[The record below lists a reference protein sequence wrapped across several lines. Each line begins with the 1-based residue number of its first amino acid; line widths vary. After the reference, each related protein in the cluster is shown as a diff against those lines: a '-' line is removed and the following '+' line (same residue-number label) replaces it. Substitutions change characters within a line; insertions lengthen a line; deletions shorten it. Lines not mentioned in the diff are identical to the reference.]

1 MAKKGVKLSFSLAK
15 DVREVVGRVLG
26 DNGQATT
33 GGSASTQPRK
43 PRFYQAPAGGIA
55 TPISSTQPSSA
66 VCTLMKFNAAGT
78 TLEPTNTTETV
89 FSFTSFSA
97 GEIFEGKQVGGKIFA
112 NSAKLKSGGMLR
124 GLAEVDF
131 DDTTETVDVSIT
143 FTRVVGV
150 AVGEIVTTV
159 NYIGVSGDQN
169 GECYVWYHGD
179 REGAT
184 DGTFDLISAR
194 CPV

>member
-1 MAKKGVKLSFSLAK
+1 MAKKGVKLGVGLAK

-33 GGSASTQPRK
+33 GGAAETQPRR
-43 PRFYQAPAGGIA
+43 PRFYQAPDGIP
-55 TPISSTQPSSA
+55 TPFSSTQPSSA
-66 VCTLMKFNAAGT
+66 VCTLMKFNATGT

-89 FSFTSFSA
+89 FSFTRFSA
-97 GEIFEGKQVGGKIFA
+97 GEIFEGKHVGGKIFA
-112 NSAKLKSGGMLR
+112 NSSKLKSNGMLR
-124 GLAEVDF
+124 GTAEVDF
-131 DDTTETVDVSIT
+131 DDTTATVDVSIT
-143 FTRVVGV
+143 FSRLVDV

-159 NYIGVSGDQN
+159 NYIGVSGDKN

>member
-55 TPISSTQPSSA
+55 TPLSSTQPSSA

-78 TLEPTNTTETV
+78 TLESTNTTETV

-97 GEIFEGKQVGGKIFA
+97 GEIFEGKAGRRKDIREFCET
-112 NSAKLKSGGMLR
+112 KSGRNASRFGRSGFRRHDGNGRRFDYFFEGCR
-124 GLAEVDF
+124 GR
-131 DDTTETVDVSIT
+131 S
-143 FTRVVGV
+143 
-150 AVGEIVTTV
+150 
-159 NYIGVSGDQN
+159 
-169 GECYVWYHGD
+169 W
-179 REGAT
+179 
-184 DGTFDLISAR
+184 
-194 CPV
+194 